1 MSIHN
6 YLFSESIHGLIH
18 SLVFRDSDSIMLFFV
33 HSHEFIIISGLLENN
48 IVLGKHSGRHAF
60 RIRLVELG
68 YTVSDDEINRAFIR
82 FKELADKKKDISNA
96 DLESIVNDE
105 LQTVAQDRF
114 KLVRIQVLCGDQ
126 QIPTAT
132 ATILDQESGQEST
145 TACTGTGPVDAAFKA
160 IRVQTPGAESI
171 NLLEYTVSSVTAG
184 IDALGEVTVR
194 LQDSQSSRIAFGKA
208 AETDVIV
215 ASAQAYLNAINRLIS
230 MRSDVPLNPQFVSV

>member
-1 MSIHN
+1 
-6 YLFSESIHGLIH
+6 
-18 SLVFRDSDSIMLFFV
+18 
-33 HSHEFIIISGLLENN
+33 
-48 IVLGKHSGRHAF
+48 
-60 RIRLVELG
+60 
-68 YTVSDDEINRAFIR
+68 VSDDEINRAFIR

-105 LQTVAQDRF
+105 LQIVAQDRF

-132 ATILDQESGQEST
+132 ATILDQNTGQEST

-160 IRVQTPGAESI
+160 IRIQTPGAEDI
-171 NLLEYTVSSVTAG
+171 KLLEYTVSSVTAG

-194 LQDSQSSRIAFGKA
+194 LQDSQTSRIAFGKA

-215 ASAQAYLNAINRLIS
+215 ASAHAYLNAINRLIS

>member
-1 MSIHN
+1 
-6 YLFSESIHGLIH
+6 
-18 SLVFRDSDSIMLFFV
+18 ML
-33 HSHEFIIISGLLENN
+33 SGLSENN

-68 YTVSDDEINRAFIR
+68 YSVSDDEINRAFIR

-105 LQTVAQDRF
+105 LQIVAQDRF

-132 ATILDQESGQEST
+132 ATILDQNTGQEST

-160 IRVQTPGAESI
+160 IRIQTPGAEDI
-171 NLLEYTVSSVTAG
+171 KLLEYTVSSVTAG

-194 LQDSQSSRIAFGKA
+194 LQDSQTSRIAFGKA

-215 ASAQAYLNAINRLIS
+215 ASAHAYLNAINRLIS